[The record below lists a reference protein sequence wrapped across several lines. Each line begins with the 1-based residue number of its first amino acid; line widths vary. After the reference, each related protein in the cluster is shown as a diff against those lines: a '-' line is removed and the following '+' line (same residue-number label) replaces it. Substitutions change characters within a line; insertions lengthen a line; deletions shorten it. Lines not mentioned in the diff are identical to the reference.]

1 MIEYDKRKGW
11 RGPLDNR
18 KNKDW
23 FNDLE
28 KFNLEKTIGW
38 QIAIVK
44 RIDKFETVIQTSNK
58 ENGIINYE
66 DINWTR
72 KDFNQIFK
80 INDLIY
86 VKKFLMEYLV

>member
-1 MIEYDKRKGW
+1 MIKEKDGVIL
-11 RGPLDNR
+11 LDNR

-23 FNDLE
+23 YNDLD
-28 KFNLEKTIGW
+28 KFRLEKTIGW

-58 ENGIINYE
+58 ENGIISYE

-72 KDFNQIFK
+72 KI
-80 INDLIY
+80 LM
-86 VKKFLMEYLV
+86 KFLK

>member
-28 KFNLEKTIGW
+28 KFNLEKSIGW
-38 QIAIVK
+38 QIAIIK
-44 RIDKFETVIQTSNK
+44 RIDKFETVIETTRSK
-58 ENGIINYE
+58 NGIINYRRYKL
-66 DINWTR
+66 D
-72 KDFNQIFK
+72 
-80 INDLIY
+80 
-86 VKKFLMEYLV
+86 KKRL